1 MNKEYYKEQYKN
13 YNIENIPY
21 KDVRFIRKFP
31 LIQFPLV
38 KKRDLIQYIN
48 DIIIYNKYNEFLY
61 LIDWTNYDIQKL
73 NLENINKLVKYANIL
88 IKDNNNI
95 DIINESINN
104 KIIELS
110 YVAMH

>member
-1 MNKEYYKEQYKN
+1 M
-13 YNIENIPY
+13 
-21 KDVRFIRKFP
+21 
-31 LIQFPLV
+31 
-38 KKRDLIQYIN
+38 IQYIN